1 MNGGQLAAEARH
13 LRSGLKECSHTFRL
27 STLLMRAHRVKF
39 HRAIRGASADRSERV
54 AGPTAARSRARDT
67 KQTPVAE
74 FIRDRRPPFARRQ
87 GYSTF
92 SGILA
97 TLINGR
103 ASWLRS

>member
-54 AGPTAARSRARDT
+54 AGPNRRPFQSEGRSRSSSETGVR
-67 KQTPVAE
+67 
-74 FIRDRRPPFARRQ
+74 PFARRQ